1 MNTKV
6 LHSHYQRKMRLY
18 SHVFSAI
25 CTRRKLCVSL
35 PIEDC
40 CIQQRVLLNIRLFYI
55 TDLGF
60 GDDAPFDY

>member
-1 MNTKV
+1 
-6 LHSHYQRKMRLY
+6 MRLY

-25 CTRRKLCVSL
+25 CTRRKLRVSL
-35 PIEDC
+35 SIEDY